1 MAGRRLTIA
10 SRGPDGGVPPT
21 VVESRATRIR
31 AEFAAR
37 YAAAQT
43 ERQRMVA
50 ALDYARAS
58 EAAATRGGVSDV
70 DRTLAAATR
79 KLIEVG
85 DTLTEGLAK
94 RGIRRGRAS

>member
-1 MAGRRLTIA
+1 MTGRRLTTG
-10 SRGPDGGVPPT
+10 SRAQEGGVPPT
-21 VVESRATRIR
+21 GAVSRAARIR
-31 AEFAAR
+31 GEFAAR

-58 EAAATRGGVSDV
+58 EAAATRGGVADV
-70 DRTLAAATR
+70 DRTVAAATR

-94 RGIRRGRAS
+94 RGIRGRAS